1 MAMSNSE
8 RQRKFREEHK
18 DDTCRLDLRI
28 SAKAWYALNRLSKS
42 EGVTKRKFLEELL
55 IRLDDEKISKM
66 TPEEFGEYLN
76 KGMRSKSV
84 VTR

>member
-28 SAKAWYALNRLSKS
+28 SAEAWFALSRLSKS
-42 EGVTKRKFLEELL
+42 QNITKRKFLEELL
-55 IRLDDEKISKM
+55 VMLDNERLAKM
-66 TPEEFGEYLN
+66 TEEEIANYLEIEY
-76 KGMRSKSV
+76 
-84 VTR
+84 

>member
-28 SAKAWYALNRLSKS
+28 SAEAWFALSRLAKS
-42 EGVTKRKFLEELL
+42 EGVTKRKFLENLL
-55 IRLDDEKISKM
+55 NRLDDEKLSGM
-66 TPEEFGEYLN
+66 TDEESEAYLN
-76 KGMRSKSV
+76 SG

>member
-1 MAMSNSE
+1 MAMSNAE

-28 SAKAWYALNRLSKS
+28 SAEAWYALNRLAKS

-55 IRLDDEKISKM
+55 IQLDNGRLSRMTDEES
-66 TPEEFGEYLN
+66 EAYLN
-76 KGMRSKSV
+76 L